1 MAPPSGSQATAV
13 DTVGGRFARG
23 LAAKDSASIRDLLHP
38 EIDLRGLTPNRSW
51 EAVGPDAVLAL
62 LLRDWFE
69 DSDEIEAIDHLET
82 DAFSDCERVG
92 YRFRVNRPTGRSLV
106 EQQVYLAARDG
117 RIDWMRIVCSGF
129 RPLSSEE

>member
-1 MAPPSGSQATAV
+1 MAPHSGSQATAV

-106 EQQVYLAARDG
+106 EQQVYLTARDG

>member
-1 MAPPSGSQATAV
+1 MGTPPDFPATKV
-13 DTVGGRFARG
+13 DTIGGRFARG
-23 LAAKDSASIRDLLHP
+23 LAAKDSGSIRDLLHR

-51 EAVGPDAVLAL
+51 EAVGPDAVLTL

-69 DSDEIEAIDHLET
+69 DSDEIEAIEQLET

-92 YRFRVNRPTGRSLV
+92 YRFRVNRPGGRSLV
-106 EQQVYLAARDG
+106 EQQVYLTARDG

-129 RPLSSEE
+129 RLVSPNE

>member
-92 YRFRVNRPTGRSLV
+92 YRFRVNRPGGRSLV
-106 EQQVYLAARDG
+106 EQQVYLTARDG

>member
-51 EAVGPDAVLAL
+51 EAVGPDAVLEL

-106 EQQVYLAARDG
+106 EQQVYLTARDG

-129 RPLSSEE
+129 RPLSSED

>member
-23 LAAKDSASIRDLLHP
+23 LAAKDSASIRDLLHT
-38 EIDLRGLTPNRSW
+38 EIDVRGLTPNRSW
-51 EAVGPDAVLAL
+51 EAVGPDAVLEL

-69 DSDEIEAIDHLET
+69 DSDEIEAVEHLET

-92 YRFRVNRPTGRSLV
+92 YRFRVNRPGGRSLV
-106 EQQVYLAARDG
+106 EQQVYLTARDG

>member
-1 MAPPSGSQATAV
+1 MATLSDSQATEV

-38 EIDLRGLTPNRSW
+38 EIDLRGLTPNRGW
-51 EAVGPDAVLAL
+51 EAVGPDAVLTL

-69 DSDEIEAIDHLET
+69 DSDEIEAVEHLET

-92 YRFRVNRPTGRSLV
+92 YRFRVNRPGGRSLV
-106 EQQVYLAARDG
+106 EQQVYLTARDG

-129 RPLSSEE
+129 RPVSSDE

>member
-69 DSDEIEAIDHLET
+69 DSDEIEAVEHLET

-92 YRFRVNRPTGRSLV
+92 YRFRVNRPGGRSLV
-106 EQQVYLAARDG
+106 EQQVYLTARDG

>member
-13 DTVGGRFARG
+13 DTVGGRFARC
-23 LAAKDSASIRDLLHP
+23 LAAKDSASIRDLLHT

-92 YRFRVNRPTGRSLV
+92 YRFRVNRPGGRSLV
-106 EQQVYLAARDG
+106 EQQVYLTARDG

-129 RPLSSEE
+129 RPLSSDE